1 MRISDG
7 SSDVCSSDL
16 TAPATLPPLTLAS
29 APTRFNGPY
38 ERTVALQARVGN
50 LREQLT
56 IAGTEQA
63 QLLQDRAIHELE
75 GQRQQI
81 DRSLS
86 KARFAL
92 QRLYKAE
99 ERCVGNECVGACR
112 ADW

>member
-63 QLLQDRAIHELE
+63 QLLQDMAIHELE
-75 GQRQQI
+75 GQRQQSERYLI
-81 DRSLS
+81 EARS
-86 KARFAL
+86 AVA
-92 QRLYKAE
+92 RLYDLQSQGDKNG
-99 ERCVGNECVGACR
+99 RVHV
-112 ADW
+112 

>member
-63 QLLQDRAIHELE
+63 QLLQDMAIHELE

-81 DRSLS
+81 ERYLIE
-86 KARFAL
+86 ARFAL
-92 QRLYKAE
+92 ARLYDRQSQGDK
-99 ERCVGNECVGACR
+99 
-112 ADW
+112 